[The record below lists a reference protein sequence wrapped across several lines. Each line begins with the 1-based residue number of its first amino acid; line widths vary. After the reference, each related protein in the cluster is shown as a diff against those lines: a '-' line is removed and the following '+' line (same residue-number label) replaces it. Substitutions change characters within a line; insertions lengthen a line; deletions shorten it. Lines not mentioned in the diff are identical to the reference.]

1 MRISVCQDMAVKGK
15 LHYGGEH
22 LLDANVDIDIFAKK
36 TQKINVVAKLTRQSI
51 EKGHNVT
58 SVIEVNSRGQQLKV
72 DLKTHMAISDDKLG
86 FGSILSYTDVHQKPK
101 SVGVLFA
108 ADCTRAYLLVTA
120 ANKDLLRVDSKLEL
134 KKNLQKLDT
143 EVAIV
148 GNKPI
153 IMNFEVHDW
162 SSFTYLEYQQGK
174 IYSELNILPR
184 EVLYIYISFCFNNV
198 SLIVI

>member
-1 MRISVCQDMAVKGK
+1 MRISVYQDMAVKGK

-36 TQKINVVAKLTRQSI
+36 TQKINVVAKLNRQNI

-86 FGSILSYTDVHQKPK
+86 FSSMLSYNDVHQKPK

-108 ADCTRAYLLVTA
+108 ADSTQAYLLVTA
-120 ANKDLLRVDSKLEL
+120 ANKELLKVDSKLEL

-143 EVAIV
+143 EVVIV

-153 IMNFEVHDW
+153 IMNFEAHEW
-162 SSFTYLEYQQGK
+162 NTFTYLEYQQGK
-174 IYSELNILPR
+174 MDSELNILLR
-184 EVLYIYISFCFNNV
+184 EIFFFCFNNV
-198 SLIVI
+198 SF